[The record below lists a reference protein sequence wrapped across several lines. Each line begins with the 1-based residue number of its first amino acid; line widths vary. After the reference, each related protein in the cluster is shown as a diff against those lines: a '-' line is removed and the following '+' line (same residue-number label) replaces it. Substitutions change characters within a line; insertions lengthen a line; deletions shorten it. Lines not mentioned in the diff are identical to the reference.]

1 MTKFARTTDTKP
13 AAKKTIA
20 KPKVITPTTK
30 VELPQAEQ
38 PSVEDEVLSAYAQ
51 VEAALDTLWSKM
63 RRPSWVRNLV
73 NITIGLLV
81 YASTFYGC
89 MALVDV
95 VVAGAMVYTGVGFIS
110 FLIAFFAVFAAFMA
124 SYKVGMLAYRFAESF
139 DYGNVKARVRGW
151 FTFGAKPIATT

>member
-1 MTKFARTTDTKP
+1 MTKFVRPATATKP
-13 AAKKTIA
+13 VKKTIA
-20 KPKVITPTTK
+20 KPEAITPTTK

-38 PSVEDEVLSAYAQ
+38 PSDDSEILSAYAQ
-51 VEAALDTLWSKM
+51 VEASLNTLWSKM
-63 RRPSWVRNLV
+63 RKPSWVRNLV

-110 FLIAFFAVFAAFMA
+110 FLIAFFAVFATFMA
-124 SYKVGMLAYRFAESF
+124 SCKLGRLAYDFAESF

-151 FTFGAKPIATT
+151 FTFGPKPIATT